1 MDATALYL
9 LALQTAGGWHP
20 DRSQTDITTNT
31 LGNVATTPAK
41 LSAAWPVPAWDAS
54 VGTTYIIEVPLT
66 GTFETQILHLGIQ
79 FNGSGSTDLVPVG
92 TVVVTAAGHGIVGT
106 ARVYVQCTAAGS
118 GGTVNC
124 WIDGV
129 LSDATVNR
137 GNVPGM
143 AVLTGFSSAVSFNT
157 TVSNTI
163 AMEGFWPAT
172 AAGQTVIG
180 NGSTFTRKGP

>member
-1 MDATALYL
+1 MANAVELYL

-20 DRSQTDITTNT
+20 DKSQTDITTNT
-31 LGNVATTPAK
+31 LGNSTTAAK
-41 LSAAWPVPAWDAS
+41 LSAAWTIPAFDAS

-66 GTFETQILHLGIQ
+66 GTQETANLHLGVQ

-92 TVVVTAAGHGIVGT
+92 SVVVTTAGHGIVGT

-137 GNVPGM
+137 GNVPGL
-143 AVLTGFSSAVSFNT
+143 AVLTGFASAVSFST
-157 TVSNTI
+157 IVSNTI
-163 AMEGFWPAT
+163 AMEGFWSAT
-172 AAGQTVIG
+172 SAGQTVIG